1 MNKLSIALV
10 ILLTLLV
17 FGCTGDD
24 GSDGVQ
30 GITGIQGP
38 AGPQGEQGP
47 AGPQG
52 EQGIQGVAGAQ
63 GPQGPQ
69 GPAGADGSDGSDGAT
84 YVLAAPAYSSGASV
98 TVSSNVVFNTVSY
111 ASGNISYN
119 PVTGV
124 VTFNE
129 ANRYIIH
136 WDVSTDGLIGAINTA
151 TADVGFT
158 LSSSQGDSHPVV
170 SLLST
175 GQISGFGIIDVV
187 AAPVTLSLINDSSN
201 DVQLADVSP
210 NAHMMINSRDGTI
223 ALNVSRN

>member
-1 MNKLSIALV
+1 MRKLTIALFV
-10 ILLTLLV
+10 LLTLLV

-24 GSDGVQ
+24 GSDGAQ

-69 GPAGADGSDGSDGAT
+69 GTAGADGSDGAT

-98 TVSSNVVFNTVSY
+98 AVSSNVVFNTASY
-111 ASGNISYN
+111 LSGNISYN

-201 DVQLADVSP
+201 EVQLADVSP
-210 NAHMMINSRDGTI
+210 NAHMMINSSDGTI
-223 ALNVSRN
+223 ALSVSRN

>member
-1 MNKLSIALV
+1 MNKLPIALFV
-10 ILLTLLV
+10 LLTLLV

-24 GSDGVQ
+24 GSDGAQ

-69 GPAGADGSDGSDGAT
+69 GTAGADGSDGAT

-129 ANRYIIH
+129 ANRYLVH
-136 WDVSTDGLIGAINTA
+136 WNVSTDGLIGAINTA

-158 LSSSQGDSHPVV
+158 LSSSQGDSLPAV

-175 GQISGFGIIDVV
+175 GQISGFGIIDVF

-201 DVQLADVSP
+201 DVQFADVSP
-210 NAHMMINSRDGTI
+210 NANMMINSADGTI
-223 ALNVSRN
+223 ALSISRN

>member
-1 MNKLSIALV
+1 MRKLSIALFV
-10 ILLTLLV
+10 LLTLLV

-24 GSDGVQ
+24 GSDGAQ

-69 GPAGADGSDGSDGAT
+69 GTAGADGSDGAT

-98 TVSSNVVFNTVSY
+98 AVSSNVVFNTASY
-111 ASGNISYN
+111 LSGNISYN
-119 PVTGV
+119 AVTGV
-124 VTFNE
+124 VTFND

-158 LSSSQGDSHPVV
+158 LSSSQGDSIPVI

-210 NAHMMINSRDGTI
+210 NAHMMINSADGTI
-223 ALNVSRN
+223 ALSISRN